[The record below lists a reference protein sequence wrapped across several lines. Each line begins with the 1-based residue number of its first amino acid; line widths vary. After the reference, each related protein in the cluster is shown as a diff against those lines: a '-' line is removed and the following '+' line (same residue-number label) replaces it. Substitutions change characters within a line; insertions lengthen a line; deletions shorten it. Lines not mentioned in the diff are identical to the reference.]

1 MEVLEAIRKR
11 RSIRRFTDYYVTD
24 DEIRELLEAARWAP
38 SWANTQVWEFVV
50 VRDKAQ
56 IEKIAAC
63 YPELNPAVKCTKNAS
78 ALIALCARKN
88 VSGCYDGKNTTKFSE
103 WFMFDLGLAAQNICL
118 RAHDMGLGTVVVG
131 LLDHDRC
138 GKALELPDDY
148 DVAVVIPVG
157 RPAVAGKDGPPR
169 KELAACTHLNS
180 FGRPLFM

>member
-63 YPELNPAVKCTKNAS
+63 YPELNPAVKCQEER
-78 ALIALCARKN
+78 IR
-88 VSGCYDGKNTTKFSE
+88 
-103 WFMFDLGLAAQNICL
+103 
-118 RAHDMGLGTVVVG
+118 
-131 LLDHDRC
+131 LL
-138 GKALELPDDY
+138 
-148 DVAVVIPVG
+148 
-157 RPAVAGKDGPPR
+157 
-169 KELAACTHLNS
+169 
-180 FGRPLFM
+180 